1 MSQATQE
8 LHRGLRRSA
17 RTAGRRLG
25 LGRVRWR
32 APVLGW
38 LGVAVFNLVT
48 LAYKGTW
55 TGHAVAM
62 QWWVSVD
69 NVIPEKTA
77 RWFLGEPFI
86 PGVYTFD
93 RGPLQPLLLLWGG
106 EWSTNPTPALI
117 TGVIVNSAWAIGLW
131 SLLRVLRIS
140 EQRIAFVIVLV
151 ALTGPVWFNTLYV
164 WPKMLAAAL
173 CLGCAAAVLSRRPLW
188 AGVLA
193 GLALLAHGTA
203 LFAIVGLLPWM
214 VMKFRWKT
222 IAVLGIASLFYAPWY
237 VASLFVAST
246 GQPQMIQWH
255 FGGTDIG
262 TPDLRSPLLSVID
275 AYRQA
280 GLAAIGNKINNFRV
294 LLGDPRIFRQEGG
307 NGWFDVGWPG
317 QSGWLGQARWL
328 MSSHL
333 ALAPGVLLGG
343 LFWARGISRTL
354 WMLAGAWFLVYG
366 ILEWGGSAS
375 AASYL
380 HTAPFALLIVWV
392 TICVLRVPAWFLA
405 VQIAFFALVWL
416 MAPPVWPS

>member
-1 MSQATQE
+1 
-8 LHRGLRRSA
+8 
-17 RTAGRRLG
+17 
-25 LGRVRWR
+25 
-32 APVLGW
+32 
-38 LGVAVFNLVT
+38 
-48 LAYKGTW
+48 
-55 TGHAVAM
+55 M
-62 QWWVSVD
+62 QWWVSAD

-86 PGVYTFD
+86 SGVYTFD

-255 FGGTDIG
+255 FGGTDFG
-262 TPDLRSPLLSVID
+262 TPDLRSPLPSVID
-275 AYRQA
+275 SYRQA

-294 LLGDPRIFRQEGG
+294 LLGDPLIFRQEGG
-307 NGWFDVGWPG
+307 HRWQDVGWPG

-366 ILEWGGSAS
+366 ILEWGGERNRRFLPAHSTVCPADRVGDHLRAS
-375 AASYL
+375 CSGMVSGGPDRILRAGMVDGTSRVAVLNGPGTGGAPSDMGAASRC
-380 HTAPFALLIVWV
+380 HSAPTSETRLP
-392 TICVLRVPAWFLA
+392 T
-405 VQIAFFALVWL
+405 
-416 MAPPVWPS
+416 